1 MSRFLPQQQ
10 LLEKEQQLLFTDQQT
25 GTGVGRTRAYDAIEF
40 TSDRLQLVEKVFRL
54 EPIPLNP
61 PFHLPFSSTPLPPL
75 KAQSSD
81 FVPPVQACDLFARL
95 DGKVWW
101 KEGSREFQ
109 MCSTPLAKQALVLSP
124 FLGAQDGRR

>member
-1 MSRFLPQQQ
+1 MLVVRRRADAT
-10 LLEKEQQLLFTDQQT
+10 LLETDL
-25 GTGVGRTRAYDAIEF
+25 GTSLTDVKVLEELERYDAIEF